1 MKTVFTNGIA
11 VLITKHISSTLEMI
25 ALIEADAAV
34 LETDGNLTVINAFPS
49 FKNRVDG
56 LTACKR

>member
-34 LETDGNLTVINAFPS
+34 LETDGNLTVITHSPLL
-49 FKNRVDG
+49 K
-56 LTACKR
+56 TKC